1 MADVSPPPPVPYRR
15 GYVGGDRNLT
25 GSLNGLVDLTAKRL
39 ITANSEN
46 AVEVS
51 ELVLTD
57 LAAYLGL
64 DVAFLRHNDHEIHA
78 TRLVAQWPIRTFV
91 PDPDPIGVVYFA
103 DADPVFAMAE
113 WLKEPLVI
121 RPEPKT
127 DEYQQT
133 IQQGTE
139 VPQISLACVPLLSH
153 DVTTG
158 TLGFVKYGDREW
170 LEEELNALKTIATM
184 FAQLQARL
192 IAVDRLQYL
201 AEHDD
206 LTGLCNSR
214 VLTQHLDRRLEDGQD
229 GPVAV
234 LFTDLDRLK
243 SVNDLFGHTSGD
255 ELIAQFAERLRESV
269 GDTAFLARQG
279 GDEFVIVPHGP
290 LELREAELLADQ
302 VRLLL
307 KEPFTVGREFVRRTA
322 SIGVAVGLP
331 GRDSTSDVLRHADL
345 ALVAAKGSGGNDVAV
360 FTDAIALKYL
370 LLNDVELH
378 LRDGIES
385 DAFVVHYQPEVD
397 LRTGAVVAVEALV
410 RWNHPTRGLLLP
422 SAFMPVAESSNLAAV
437 LGRKVLHDSCA
448 QLRQWR
454 SQGLGREVKLRVNVS
469 PVQRVAYGFADHV
482 ARVLREFEL
491 EPASLSL
498 EISES
503 FVTDDVEADGDTL
516 TELRSLGVSLA
527 LDEFGA
533 AYSDLSRL
541 KALPIDT
548 LKIDRTFVQDLQEGS
563 DDLAIIRAI
572 VSLGEAFGLGL
583 VAVGLETETAAHS
596 LVQLGCFQAQGFLL
610 SPPVDAAAMEKI
622 LAAGTIDW
630 RRG

>member
-1 MADVSPPPPVPYRR
+1 MGDVHLSLCCRNS
-15 GYVGGDRNLT
+15 GGLQSRWRQLI
-25 GSLNGLVDLTAKRL
+25 GSLNGLVDLAAKRL
-39 ITANSEN
+39 ITAHTDNV
-46 AVEVS
+46 VEVC

-139 VPQISLACVPLLSH
+139 VPQTSLACVPLLSH

-192 IAVDRLQYL
+192 VAIERLQFL

-206 LTGLCNSR
+206 LTGLCNSG
-214 VLTQHLDRRLEDGQD
+214 VLTDHLDDRLATGHD

-243 SVNDLFGHTSGD
+243 SVNDLFGHTAGD
-255 ELIAQFAERLRESV
+255 ELIAQFARRLRESI
-269 GDTAFLARQG
+269 GDTALLARQG
-279 GDEFVIVPHGP
+279 GDEFVIVPHEP
-290 LELREAELLADQ
+290 MALEEAALLAERI
-302 VRLLL
+302 RLLVR
-307 KEPFTVGREFVRRTA
+307 ESFTVGREFVRRTA
-322 SIGVAVGLP
+322 SIGVAVGFP
-331 GRDSTSDVLRHADL
+331 GHDSASDVLRYADL

-360 FTDAIALKYL
+360 FTDAIALKYQ

-397 LRTGAVVAVEALV
+397 LRTGTVVAVEALV
-410 RWNHPTRGLLLP
+410 RWNHPTRGMLLP

-437 LGRKVLHDSCA
+437 LGRKVLQDSCA
-448 QLRQWR
+448 QLRQWK
-454 SQGLGREVKLRVNVS
+454 SMGLAQDVKLRVNVS
-469 PVQRVAYGFADHV
+469 PVQRVADGFVDHV
-482 ARVLREFEL
+482 ARVLAQFEL
-491 EPASLSL
+491 DPASLSL
-498 EISES
+498 EFSES
-503 FVTDDVEADGDTL
+503 FVTDDADLNNEIL
-516 TELRSLGVSLA
+516 TALRALGVGLA

-541 KALPIDT
+541 KSLPIDT
-548 LKIDRTFVQDLQEGS
+548 LKIDRSFVQHLDGS
-563 DDLAIIRAI
+563 KDDLAIIRAI

-583 VAVGLETETAAHS
+583 VAVGLETEAAAQM
-596 LVQLGCFQAQGFLL
+596 LVKLGCHQAQGFLL
-610 SPPVDAAAMEKI
+610 SPPVDADTMAKM
-622 LAAGTIDW
+622 LATGTIDW
-630 RRG
+630 RC

>member
-1 MADVSPPPPVPYRR
+1 MI
-15 GYVGGDRNLT
+15 
-25 GSLNGLVDLTAKRL
+25 GSLNGLVDLAAKRL
-39 ITANSEN
+39 ITAHTEN
-46 AVEVS
+46 VVEVS
-51 ELVLTD
+51 ELVLAD

-103 DADPVFAMAE
+103 EADPVFAMAE

-121 RPEPKT
+121 RPEAKT

-139 VPQISLACVPLLSH
+139 VPQISMACVPLLSH

-192 IAVDRLQYL
+192 VAIERLQFL

-206 LTGLCNSR
+206 LTGLCNSG
-214 VLTQHLDRRLEDGQD
+214 VLTEHLDGRLATGQD

-243 SVNDLFGHTSGD
+243 SVNDQFGHTAGD
-255 ELIAQFAERLRESV
+255 ELIAQFAWRLRESL
-269 GDTAFLARQG
+269 GDTALLARQA
-279 GDEFVIVPHGP
+279 GDEFVIVPAGP
-290 LELREAELLADQ
+290 TDLDDAALLAE
-302 VRLLL
+302 RISLLL
-307 KEPFTVGREFVRRTA
+307 KEPFSIGRESIRRTA
-322 SIGVAVGLP
+322 SIGVALGSP
-331 GRDSTSDVLRHADL
+331 GRDSAADVLRHADL
-345 ALVAAKGSGGNDVAV
+345 ALVAAKDSGGNDAAV
-360 FTDAIALKYL
+360 FTDAIARKYL

-378 LRDGIES
+378 LRDGIENG
-385 DAFVVHYQPEVD
+385 AFVVHYQPEVD
-397 LRTGAVVAVEALV
+397 LRTGEVVAMEALV
-410 RWNHPTRGLLLP
+410 RWNHPTRGMLLP

-437 LGRKVLHDSCA
+437 LGRKVLQDSCA

-454 SQGLGREVKLRVNVS
+454 SMGLAQNVKLRVNVS
-469 PVQRVAYGFADHV
+469 PVQRVADGFVEHV
-482 ARVLREFEL
+482 ARVLTEL
-491 EPASLSL
+491 ELDPASLSL

-503 FVTDDVEADGDTL
+503 FVTDDADLNDEIL
-516 TELRSLGVSLA
+516 TALRALGVSLA

-541 KALPIDT
+541 KSLPIDT
-548 LKIDRTFVQDLQEGS
+548 LKIDRSFVRNLDGS
-563 DDLAIIRAI
+563 KDDLAIVRAI

-583 VAVGLETETAAHS
+583 VAVGLETEAAAQM
-596 LVQLGCFQAQGFLL
+596 LVRMGCYQAQGFLL
-610 SPPVDAAAMEKI
+610 SPPVDADTMALM
-622 LAAGTIDW
+622 LADGTVSW
-630 RRG
+630 QP

>member
-1 MADVSPPPPVPYRR
+1 MID
-15 GYVGGDRNLT
+15 G
-25 GSLNGLVDLTAKRL
+25 LNGLVDLTAKRL
-39 ITANSEN
+39 ITVHIDN

-51 ELVLTD
+51 EWVLAD
-57 LAAYLGL
+57 LATYLGL

-78 TRLVAQWPIRTFV
+78 TRLVAEWPVRPHV

-121 RPEPKT
+121 RPEPNT
-127 DEYQQT
+127 DQYQQT

-139 VPQISLACVPLLSH
+139 VPQISMACVPLLSH

-192 IAVDRLQYL
+192 VAIDRLQYL
-201 AEHDD
+201 AAHDD
-206 LTGLCNSR
+206 LTGLCNNR
-214 VLTQHLDRRLEDGQD
+214 VLTQHLDDRLAVGRE

-234 LFTDLDRLK
+234 LFADLDRLK
-243 SVNDLFGHTSGD
+243 SVNDLFGHTAGD
-255 ELIAQFAERLRESV
+255 ELIAQFARRLRDSI
-269 GDTAFLARQG
+269 GDEAFLARQS
-279 GDEFVIVPHGP
+279 GDEFVIVPSGP
-290 LELREAELLADQ
+290 MELQDAELLAGRIRGL
-302 VRLLL
+302 VN
-307 KEPFTVGREFVRRTA
+307 EPFTIGREFVRRTA
-322 SIGVAVGLP
+322 SIGAAVGFP
-331 GRDSTSDVLRHADL
+331 GRDSTSDVLRYADQ

-360 FTDAIALKYL
+360 FTDSIAAKYL

-385 DAFVVHYQPEVD
+385 GAFVVHYQPEVD
-397 LRTGAVVAVEALV
+397 LRTGEVVAVEALV

-437 LGRKVLHDSCA
+437 LGRKVLQDSCA

-454 SQGLGREVKLRVNVS
+454 SAGLAKELKLRVNVS
-469 PVQRVAYGFADHV
+469 PVQRVADGFTEHV
-482 ARVLREFEL
+482 ARVLADYDL

-503 FVTDDVEADGDTL
+503 FVTDDADHSGETIAG
-516 TELRSLGVSLA
+516 LRALGVELA

-541 KALPIDT
+541 KSLSIDA
-548 LKIDRTFVQDLQEGS
+548 LKIDRSFVQHLDES
-563 DDLAIIRAI
+563 ADDLAIIRAI
-572 VSLGEAFGLGL
+572 VSLAEAFGLGL
-583 VAVGLETETAAHS
+583 VAVGLETVAAAEM
-596 LVQLGCFQAQGFLL
+596 LVRLGCYHAQGFLL
-610 SPPVDAAAMEKI
+610 SPAVDAATMEQM
-622 LAAGTIDW
+622 LAAGTIAW
-630 RRG
+630 QR

>member
-1 MADVSPPPPVPYRR
+1 V
-15 GYVGGDRNLT
+15 T

-39 ITANSEN
+39 ITAHIGNV
-46 AVEVS
+46 VEVS

-57 LAAYLGL
+57 MAAYLGL

-121 RPEPKT
+121 RPEPNT
-127 DEYQQT
+127 DEYQQR

-139 VPQISLACVPLLSH
+139 VPQISMACVPLLSH

-192 IAVDRLQYL
+192 VAIDRLQFL

-206 LTGLCNSR
+206 LTGLYNNR
-214 VLTQHLDRRLEDGQD
+214 VLTDHLDDRLAPGRD

-243 SVNDLFGHTSGD
+243 SVNDQFGHTAGD
-255 ELIAQFAERLRESV
+255 ELIAQFAERLRESI
-269 GDTAFLARQG
+269 GDAAFLARQG
-279 GDEFVIVPHGP
+279 GDEFVIVPNEP
-290 LELREAELLADQ
+290 MELEDAETLADRI
-302 VRLLL
+302 RLLL
-307 KEPFTVGREFVRRTA
+307 KDPFTIGREFVRRTA
-322 SIGVAVGLP
+322 SIGVAVGYA
-331 GRDSTSDVLRHADL
+331 GRDSASDVLRYADL
-345 ALVAAKGSGGNDVAV
+345 ALSAAKGSGGNDVAV
-360 FTDAIALKYL
+360 FTDVIALKYL

-378 LRDGIES
+378 LREGLES

-397 LRTGAVVAVEALV
+397 LRSGAVVAVEALV
-410 RWNHPTRGLLLP
+410 RWNHPTRGMLLP
-422 SAFMPVAESSNLAAV
+422 SAFMTVAESSNLAAV
-437 LGRKVLHDSCA
+437 LGRMVLQNACA
-448 QLRQWR
+448 QVQQWR
-454 SQGLGREVKLRVNVS
+454 SRGLAQDVKLRVNVS
-469 PVQRVAYGFADHV
+469 PVQRVADGFAEHV
-482 ARVLREFEL
+482 ARVLADSEL
-491 EPASLSL
+491 DPASLSL

-503 FVTDDVEADGDTL
+503 FVTDDANVNGETL
-516 TELRSLGVSLA
+516 TGLRALGVSLA
-527 LDEFGA
+527 LDEFGD

-541 KALPIDT
+541 KSLPIDT
-548 LKIDRTFVQDLQEGS
+548 LKIDRSFVQHLDES
-563 DDLAIIRAI
+563 KDDVAIVRAI
-572 VSLGEAFGLGL
+572 VSLAEAFGLGL
-583 VAVGLETETAAHS
+583 VAVGLETEAAARI
-596 LVQLGCFQAQGFLL
+596 LVKMGCYQAQGFLL
-610 SPPVDAAAMEKI
+610 SPAVDAATMEQM
-622 LAAGTIDW
+622 LAEGSIAW
-630 RRG
+630 QR

>member
-1 MADVSPPPPVPYRR
+1 MP
-15 GYVGGDRNLT
+15 GGSQGRWRPLIV
-25 GSLNGLVDLTAKRL
+25 SLNGLVDMAAKRL
-39 ITANSEN
+39 IAAHTDNV
-46 AVEVS
+46 VEVS

-121 RPEPKT
+121 RPEAKT

-192 IAVDRLQYL
+192 VALDRLQFL

-206 LTGLCNSR
+206 LTGFCNSQ
-214 VLTQHLDRRLEDGQD
+214 VLADHLEVRLAPGQD

-243 SVNDLFGHTSGD
+243 SVNDQFGHTAGD
-255 ELIAQFAERLRESV
+255 ELIAQFARRLREYI
-269 GDTAFLARQG
+269 GDTALLACQG
-279 GDEFVIVPHGP
+279 GDEFVIVPHEP
-290 LELREAELLADQ
+290 MELEQADLLADRI
-302 VRLLL
+302 RLLL
-307 KEPFTVGREFVRRTA
+307 KEPFAIGRECVRRTA
-322 SIGVAVGLP
+322 SIGVAVGVP
-331 GRDSTSDVLRHADL
+331 GVDSASDVLRHAAL
-345 ALVAAKGSGGNDVAV
+345 ALLAAKGSGGNDVAV

-385 DAFVVHYQPEVD
+385 GAFVVYYQPEVD
-397 LRTGAVVAVEALV
+397 LRTGEVVAVEALV
-410 RWNHPTRGLLLP
+410 RWNHPTRGMLPP

-437 LGRKVLHDSCA
+437 LGRKVLQDSCA
-448 QLRQWR
+448 QLQQWKAK
-454 SQGLGREVKLRVNVS
+454 GLARDVKLRVNVS
-469 PVQRVAYGFADHV
+469 PVQRVADGFADHV
-482 ARVLREFEL
+482 ARVLAEFEL
-491 EPASLSL
+491 DPASLSL
-498 EISES
+498 EFTES
-503 FVTDDVEADGDTL
+503 FVTDDADPNDEIL
-516 TELRSLGVSLA
+516 TALRALGVGLT

-533 AYSDLSRL
+533 AYSDLTRL
-541 KALPIDT
+541 KSLPIDT
-548 LKIDRTFVQDLQEGS
+548 LKIDRSFVQNLGGS
-563 DDLAIIRAI
+563 KEDLAIIRAI

-583 VAVGLETETAAHS
+583 VAVGLETEAAARV
-596 LVQLGCFQAQGFLL
+596 LMTMGCHQAQGFLL
-610 SPPVDAAAMEKI
+610 SPPVDADTMAQMLER
-622 LAAGTIDW
+622 GTIAW
-630 RRG
+630 Q

>member
-1 MADVSPPPPVPYRR
+1 MI
-15 GYVGGDRNLT
+15 
-25 GSLNGLVDLTAKRL
+25 GSLNGLVDLAAKRL
-39 ITANSEN
+39 ITAHTEN

-78 TRLVAQWPIRTFV
+78 TRLVAQWPIRTYV

-103 DADPVFAMAE
+103 EADPVFAMAE

-139 VPQISLACVPLLSH
+139 VPQTSLACVPLLSN

-192 IAVDRLQYL
+192 VAIERLQFL

-206 LTGLCNSR
+206 LTGLCNSG
-214 VLTQHLDRRLEDGQD
+214 VLTEHLAARLADGQD

-243 SVNDLFGHTSGD
+243 SVNDQFGHTAGD
-255 ELIAQFAERLRESV
+255 ELIAQFAGRLRESLD
-269 GDTAFLARQG
+269 GTALLARQA
-279 GDEFVIVPHGP
+279 GDEFVIVPAGP
-290 LELREAELLADQ
+290 TDLDDAALLAE
-302 VRLLL
+302 RITLLL
-307 KEPFTVGREFVRRTA
+307 KEPFTIGREFIRRTA
-322 SIGVAVGLP
+322 SIGVALGTP
-331 GRDSTSDVLRHADL
+331 GRDSAADLLRHADL
-345 ALVAAKGSGGNDVAV
+345 ALVAAKDSGGNDAAV
-360 FTDAIALKYL
+360 FSDAIAQKYL
-370 LLNDVELH
+370 LLNDVELR
-378 LRDGIES
+378 LRDGIENG
-385 DAFVVHYQPEVD
+385 AFVVYYQPEVD
-397 LRTGAVVAVEALV
+397 LRTGEVVAVEALV
-410 RWNHPTRGLLLP
+410 RWNHPIRGMLLP

-437 LGRKVLHDSCA
+437 LGRKVLQDSCA

-454 SQGLGREVKLRVNVS
+454 SMGLAQTVKLRVNVS
-469 PVQRVAYGFADHV
+469 PVQRVADGFVDHV
-482 ARVLREFEL
+482 SRVLADLEL
-491 EPASLSL
+491 DPASLSL

-503 FVTDDVEADGDTL
+503 FVTDDADLNDEIL
-516 TELRSLGVSLA
+516 TALRALGVSLA

-541 KALPIDT
+541 KSLPIDT
-548 LKIDRTFVQDLQEGS
+548 LKIDRSFVQNLDGS
-563 DDLAIIRAI
+563 KDDLAIVRAI

-583 VAVGLETETAAHS
+583 VAVGLETEAAARM
-596 LVQLGCFQAQGFLL
+596 LVQLGCYQAQGFLL
-610 SPPVDAAAMEKI
+610 SPPVDADTMATM
-622 LAAGTIDW
+622 LADGSTSW
-630 RRG
+630 RP

>member
-1 MADVSPPPPVPYRR
+1 M
-15 GYVGGDRNLT
+15 T

-39 ITANSEN
+39 ITAHGDNV
-46 AVEVS
+46 VEVS

-78 TRLVAQWPIRTFV
+78 TRLVAQWPIRTYV

-103 DADPVFAMAE
+103 EADPVFAMAE

-121 RPEPKT
+121 RPEPQT

-158 TLGFVKYGDREW
+158 TLGFIKYGDREW

-192 IAVDRLQYL
+192 VAIDRLQFL

-206 LTGLCNSR
+206 LTGLCNNR
-214 VLTQHLDRRLEDGQD
+214 VLTGHLDSRLAAGQE

-243 SVNDLFGHTSGD
+243 SVNDLFGHTAGD
-255 ELIAQFAERLRESV
+255 ELIAQFSRRLRESI
-269 GDTAFLARQG
+269 GDSAFLARQG
-279 GDEFVIVPHGP
+279 GDEFVIVPNGALA
-290 LELREAELLADQ
+290 LEEAAQLADRI
-302 VRLLL
+302 RLLF
-307 KEPFTVGREFVRRTA
+307 KEPFTIGREFVRRTA
-322 SIGVAVGLP
+322 SIGVAVGFP
-331 GRDSTSDVLRHADL
+331 GRDSASDLLRYADL
-345 ALVAAKGSGGNDVAV
+345 ALVDAKGSGGNDVAV

-397 LRTGAVVAVEALV
+397 LRSGAVVAVEALV
-410 RWNHPTRGLLLP
+410 RWNHPTRGVLLP
-422 SAFMPVAESSNLAAV
+422 SSFMPVAESSNLAAV
-437 LGRKVLHDSCA
+437 LGRKVLQDSCA
-448 QLRQWR
+448 QLRRWR
-454 SQGLGREVKLRVNVS
+454 SMGLAQDVKLRVNVS
-469 PVQRVAYGFADHV
+469 PVQRVADGFADHV
-482 ARVLREFEL
+482 ARVLEEYEL
-491 EPASLSL
+491 EPSSLSL

-503 FVTDDVEADGDTL
+503 FVTDDADLNGETL
-516 TELRSLGVSLA
+516 TGLRALGVSLA
-527 LDEFGA
+527 LDEFGD

-541 KALPIDT
+541 KSLPIDT
-548 LKIDRTFVQDLQEGS
+548 LKIDRTFVQHLDES
-563 DDLAIIRAI
+563 RDDVAIVRAI
-572 VSLGEAFGLGL
+572 VSLAEAFGLGL
-583 VAVGLETETAAHS
+583 VAVGLETEAAAQV
-596 LVQLGCFQAQGFLL
+596 LVKMGCYRAQGFLL
-610 SPPVDAAAMEKI
+610 SPPVDADRMQQM
-622 LAAGTIDW
+622 LAEGTIAW
-630 RRG
+630 RR